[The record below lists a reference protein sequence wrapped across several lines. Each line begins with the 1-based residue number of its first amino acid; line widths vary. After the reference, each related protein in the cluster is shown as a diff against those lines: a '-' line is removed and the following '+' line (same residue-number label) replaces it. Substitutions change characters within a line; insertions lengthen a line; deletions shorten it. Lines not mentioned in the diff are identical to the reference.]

1 MRISW
6 NNSIDRRARRGWFA
20 ETLVVLGI
28 LAFAYFAV
36 SLQGQRTAE
45 PAPAAIPGLT
55 IG

>member
-1 MRISW
+1 MRTLVA
-6 NNSIDRRARRGWFA
+6 NTVDRQARRGWFA

-36 SLQGQRTAE
+36 TLQPQRSE
-45 PAPAAIPGLT
+45 PAPAVPSVFS